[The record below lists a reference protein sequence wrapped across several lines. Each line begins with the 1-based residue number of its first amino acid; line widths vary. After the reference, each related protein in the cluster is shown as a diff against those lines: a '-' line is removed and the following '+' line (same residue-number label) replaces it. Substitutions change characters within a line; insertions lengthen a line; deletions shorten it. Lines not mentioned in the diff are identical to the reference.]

1 MNDIIWDKLV
11 PVNKKGLNMSLL
23 GARLREERERLGYSQ
38 AALADLV
45 GQARK
50 TQTRYEAGANAPDSN
65 YLMAIAGHGA
75 DVTYILT
82 GQRSSLPP
90 SPDIDPAIGRRLTE
104 WRHAKGLPIGDLAS
118 RIGASIDYVEE
129 IENGARAAKPALL
142 SALERLGL
150 DPDWLMTGAYP
161 AATVDIGGAAFA
173 QIRML
178 DAQLSAGPGV
188 TASDEVIG
196 NLAFRA
202 DWLRRE
208 GISPGAA
215 SLVRVAGES
224 MEPTLL
230 DGALVLVNHSQK
242 DPVRKGVFA
251 LRIGEDVMVK
261 RLHLQSGALLI
272 QSDNPAYEGRVLIG
286 DDIAQVEVIGRV
298 AWQGYTFR
306 QE

>member
-1 MNDIIWDKLV
+1 MLCI
-11 PVNKKGLNMSLL
+11 

-38 AALADLV
+38 NDLAELAGLTRNSQVNYEGGKRQPDAA
-45 GQARK
+45 
-50 TQTRYEAGANAPDSN
+50 
-65 YLMAIAGHGA
+65 YLSAIAGHGA

-118 RIGASIDYVEE
+118 RIGASIDYVEA
-129 IENGARAAKPALL
+129 IENGARVAKPAFL

-150 DPDWLMTGAYP
+150 DPDWLLTGAYP
-161 AATVDIGGAAFA
+161 AATVDLGGAAYA

-178 DAQLSAGPGV
+178 DAQLSAGPGMA
-188 TASDEVIG
+188 ASEEVIG

-208 GISPGAA
+208 GIAPGAA
-215 SLVRVAGES
+215 SLVRVRGDS

-230 DGALVLVNHSQK
+230 DGALALIDHGQK
-242 DPVRKGVFA
+242 DPARKGIFA
-251 LRIGEDVMVK
+251 LRIGDDVMVK
-261 RLHLQSGALLI
+261 RLHLQPGALLI
-272 QSDNPAYEGRVLIG
+272 QSDNPAYESRVLAG
-286 DDIAQVEVIGRV
+286 EDIAQVEVIGRV